1 MATFKDRLNEA
12 MMLRDIKPSELAK
25 LSGVNEG
32 AISQYRKG
40 SYKAGQRSLEKIAAV
55 LRVSIPWLM
64 GADVP
69 MEEDVPEAQIKHKL
83 HLTHITEDMPNNVT
97 PITTDRIPL
106 VGRIACGEPILAE
119 EHIEDH
125 VDLPRHIKADF
136 ALECSG
142 DSMIGAGIRDGD
154 IVYIRKQPT
163 VENGEIA
170 AVVIDG
176 EEATL
181 KRFYRSG
188 NKVMLSAEN
197 PAYDPFVYVGEEIN
211 TIRIVGRAVGFT
223 HKL

>member
-1 MATFKDRLNEA
+1 MDGKLLGSRIKSRRIELDMTQGDIAEA
-12 MMLRDIKPSELAK
+12 IGVAVSTIQRYEAGSIQKIKLPVVEAVARCLCVNANWLVGKSEIKESPVSERIA
-25 LSGVNEG
+25 LSTL
-32 AISQYRKG
+32 S
-40 SYKAGQRSLEKIAAV
+40 
-55 LRVSIPWLM
+55 
-64 GADVP
+64 
-69 MEEDVPEAQIKHKL
+69 
-83 HLTHITEDMPNNVT
+83 TTEDMPNNVT
-97 PITTDRIPL
+97 PIATDRIPL

-188 NKVMLSAEN
+188 NKVTLSAEN